1 MLARAKKVATY
12 LNLRAEYRLVEYALE
27 AEGIGKVYGKKV
39 VLFEFSLKVRK
50 GSIFGLL
57 GPNGAGK
64 STFIRIVSGLE
75 EQDEGTLELL
85 GEKAGKGSR
94 RQLGVAPQENA
105 IYPLLTCMENLTYFG
120 SLYGI
125 TGKTARERAAGL
137 LGELGLQDKK
147 NTVAGFLSGG
157 MKRRLSLACALMH
170 KPKIIMLD
178 EPTTG
183 LDPATRIK
191 MWETVRRVVRETKAT
206 LILTTHYM
214 EEAEAL
220 CDRIAF
226 INAGHIVAEGTP
238 DELKKR
244 VGKEMA
250 KLSTV
255 PGQADKLIRIIKGMG
270 EIENVTE
277 TEHGVLV
284 EGKGIAARLPEIA
297 KLLEKNGET
306 VVEMSVS
313 QPSLEDVFLKMT
325 GLKLRE
331 VTKAEA
337 VKRNWRGEQS

>member
-1 MLARAKKVATY
+1 MG
-12 LNLRAEYRLVEYALE
+12 YALE
-27 AEGIGKVYGKKV
+27 AENLGKVYGKKV
-39 VLFEFSLKVRK
+39 VLYNFSLKVRK

-75 EQDEGTLELL
+75 EQDDGTLNLL
-85 GEKAGKGSR
+85 GTKAGKSSR

-105 IYPLLTCMENLTYFG
+105 VYPLLTCMENLTYFG
-120 SLYGI
+120 SLYGV

-137 LGELGLQDKK
+137 LEELGLQEKK
-147 NTVAGFLSGG
+147 DVVAEYLSGG

-170 KPKIIMLD
+170 LPKIIMLD

-191 MWETVRRVVRETKAT
+191 MWETVRNVVRETNAT

-220 CDRIAF
+220 CDQIAF
-226 INAGHIVAEGTP
+226 VNAGRVVAEGTP

-250 KLSTV
+250 RLSTI
-255 PGQADKLIRIIKGMG
+255 PGKPENLIRIIKGIR
-270 EIENVTE
+270 EIDNVTE
-277 TEHGVLV
+277 TEHGVVV
-284 EGKGIAARLPEIA
+284 EGRNIAARLPEIA
-297 KLLEKNGET
+297 KILKKNGEI

-331 VTKAEA
+331 VNKVETG
-337 VKRNWRGEQS
+337 KRN

>member
-1 MLARAKKVATY
+1 MGYV
-12 LNLRAEYRLVEYALE
+12 LE
-27 AEGIGKVYGKKV
+27 ADGLGKVYGKKV
-39 VLFEFSLKVRK
+39 VLYSFTLKVKR

-75 EQDEGTLELL
+75 EQDAGTLKLL
-85 GEKAGKGSR
+85 GEKAGKAGR
-94 RQLGVAPQENA
+94 RSLGVAPQENA

-125 TGKTARERAAGL
+125 GGKAARERAAGL
-137 LGELGLQDKK
+137 LGQLGLSDKK
-147 NTVAGFLSGG
+147 NVVSGHLSGG

-170 KPKIIMLD
+170 RPKIIMLD

-191 MWETVRRVVRETKAT
+191 MWETVRRVVRETRAT

-220 CDRIAF
+220 CDHIAF
-226 INAGHIVAEGTP
+226 INAGHVVAEGTP
-238 DELKKR
+238 DELKRR
-244 VGKEMA
+244 VGREMA

-255 PGQADKLIRIIKGMG
+255 PGQSEKLMRIIRGMG
-270 EIENVTE
+270 GIDNVTG
-277 TEHGVLV
+277 TEHGVVV
-284 EGKGIAARLPEIA
+284 EGRGIAARLPEIA
-297 KLLEKNGET
+297 KTLEKNGET

-331 VTKAEA
+331 VKAES
-337 VKRNWRGEQS
+337 VKRNWRGEQA

>member
-1 MLARAKKVATY
+1 M
-12 LNLRAEYRLVEYALE
+12 EYVLE
-27 AEGIGKVYGKKV
+27 AENLGKIYGKKV
-39 VLFEFSLKVRK
+39 VLHGFSLRIKK
-50 GSIFGLL
+50 GAIFGLL

-75 EQDEGTLELL
+75 NQDSGALNLL
-85 GEKAGKGSR
+85 GAKAGKGSR
-94 RQLGVAPQENA
+94 RQLGVAPQENS

-120 SLYGI
+120 SLYGV
-125 TGKTARERAAGL
+125 TGKTAHGRATAL
-137 LGELGLQDKK
+137 LEQLGLSDKK
-147 NTVAGFLSGG
+147 NAVADYLSGG

-191 MWETVRRVVRETKAT
+191 MWETVRSVVRETGAT

-220 CDRIAF
+220 CGRIAF
-226 INAGHIVAEGTP
+226 VNAGQVVAEGTP
-238 DELKKR
+238 NELKKR
-244 VGKEMA
+244 VGKEIV

-255 PGQADKLIRIIKGMG
+255 PGKAENITRIINGIG
-270 EIENVTE
+270 RIDNVTS
-277 TEHGVLV
+277 TEHGVVV
-284 EGKGIAARLPEIA
+284 EGRDIASRLPEIA
-297 KLLEKNGET
+297 RALEKNGET

-313 QPSLEDVFLKMT
+313 RPSLEDVFLKMT

-331 VTKAEA
+331 VNKTEA
-337 VKRNWRGEQS
+337 GKRN

>member
-1 MLARAKKVATY
+1 M
-12 LNLRAEYRLVEYALE
+12 EYALE
-27 AEGIGKVYGKKV
+27 AESLGKVYGKKV
-39 VLFEFSLKVRK
+39 VLHNFTLKVKK

-75 EQDEGTLELL
+75 KQDSGELSLL
-85 GEKAGKGSR
+85 GAKAGKESR
-94 RQLGVAPQENA
+94 RQLGIAPQENS

-120 SLYGI
+120 SLYGV
-125 TGKTARERAAGL
+125 TGKTAKERAANL
-137 LGELGLQDKK
+137 LEELGLTEKK
-147 NTVAGFLSGG
+147 NVIAEYLSGG

-170 KPKIIMLD
+170 QPKIIMLD

-191 MWETVRRVVRETKAT
+191 MWETVRRIVRETGAT

-220 CDRIAF
+220 CGRIAF
-226 INAGHIVAEGTP
+226 VNGGQVVAEGTP
-238 DELKKR
+238 NELKKR
-244 VGKEMA
+244 AGKEIG

-255 PGQADKLIRIIKGMG
+255 PGNAEKVIGIIKGISG
-270 EIENVTE
+270 IDSVTE
-277 TEHGVLV
+277 TEHGVVV
-284 EGKGIAARLPEIA
+284 ESRSIAERLPEIA
-297 KLLEKNGET
+297 RALEKNGET

-313 QPSLEDVFLKMT
+313 KPSLEDVFLKMT

-331 VTKAEA
+331 VNKVEA
-337 VKRNWRGEQS
+337 AKRD

>member
-1 MLARAKKVATY
+1 MG
-12 LNLRAEYRLVEYALE
+12 YALE
-27 AEGIGKVYGKKV
+27 AESLEKVYGKKV
-39 VLFEFSLKVRK
+39 VLHNFSLKVKK

-75 EQDEGTLELL
+75 GQDSGTLSLF
-85 GEKAGKGSR
+85 GAAAGKESR
-94 RQLGVAPQENA
+94 RQLGIAPQENA
-105 IYPLLTCMENLTYFG
+105 IYPLLTCMENLMYFG
-120 SLYGI
+120 SLYGV
-125 TGKTARERAAGL
+125 TGKNARARAAGL
-137 LGELGLQDKK
+137 LSELGLQEKK
-147 NTVAGFLSGG
+147 NVVSGYLSGG

-170 KPKIIMLD
+170 KPEIIMLD

-191 MWETVRRVVRETKAT
+191 MWETVRKVVRETKAT

-220 CDRIAF
+220 CDQIAF
-226 INAGHIVAEGTP
+226 INAGKVVAEGTP
-238 DELKKR
+238 NELKKL

-255 PGQADKLIRIIKGMG
+255 PGKLENVIRIIKGMG
-270 EIENVTE
+270 GMDNVTG
-277 TEHGVLV
+277 TEHGVVV
-284 EGKGIAARLPEIA
+284 ECKGIAARLPEIA
-297 KLLEKNGET
+297 KVLEKNGET

-313 QPSLEDVFLKMT
+313 RPSLEDVFLKMT

-331 VTKAEA
+331 VAKAES
-337 VKRNWRGEQS
+337 VKRNWKGEQG

>member
-1 MLARAKKVATY
+1 M
-12 LNLRAEYRLVEYALE
+12 EYALE
-27 AEGIGKVYGKKV
+27 AENLGKIYGRKV
-39 VLFEFSLKVRK
+39 VLHEFSLKVKK

-75 EQDEGTLELL
+75 SQDDGTLLLL
-85 GEKAGKGSR
+85 GAKAGKASR

-105 IYPLLTCMENLTYFG
+105 IYPLLTCMENLKYFG
-120 SLYGI
+120 SLYGV
-125 TGKTARERAAGL
+125 TGKTARERAESL
-137 LGELGLQDKK
+137 LSQLGLKDKK
-147 NTVAGFLSGG
+147 DAIADSLSGG

-170 KPKIIMLD
+170 LPKIIMLD

-191 MWETVRRVVRETKAT
+191 MWETVRKVVHDTRAT

-220 CDRIAF
+220 CGRIAF
-226 INAGHIVAEGTP
+226 VNAGKVVAEGTP

-244 VGKEMA
+244 VGKEIG
-250 KLSTV
+250 KISTV
-255 PGQADKLIRIIKGMG
+255 PGNADNVIRIIRGMG
-270 EIENVTE
+270 GIDNVTE
-277 TEHGVLV
+277 TEHGVVV
-284 EGKGIAARLPEIA
+284 EAKGIAGRLPEIA
-297 KLLEKNGET
+297 KVLVKHGET

-331 VTKAEA
+331 VAKAEG
-337 VKRNWRGEQS
+337 VKRNWRGDRS

>member
-1 MLARAKKVATY
+1 MA
-12 LNLRAEYRLVEYALE
+12 YALE

-39 VLFEFSLKVRK
+39 VLHSFSLRVKK

-64 STFIRIVSGLE
+64 STFIRIVCGLE
-75 EQDEGTLELL
+75 GQDGGTLLLL
-85 GEKAGKGSR
+85 GKSAGKANR

-105 IYPLLTCMENLTYFG
+105 IYPLLTCMENLLYFG
-120 SLYGI
+120 SLYGVV
-125 TGKTARERAAGL
+125 GKAARERAGRL
-137 LGELGLQDKK
+137 LSELGLQEKK
-147 NTVAGFLSGG
+147 GVIAGYLSGG

-170 KPKIIMLD
+170 QPRIIMLD

-191 MWETVRRVVRETKAT
+191 MWETVRRVVRETRAT

-220 CDRIAF
+220 CERLAF
-226 INAGHIVAEGTP
+226 VNAGKVVAEGTP
-238 DELKKR
+238 DELKRR
-244 VGKEMA
+244 VGGEIA
-250 KLSTV
+250 KISTV
-255 PGQADKLIRIIKGMG
+255 PGNSESVMRIIRGIG
-270 EIENVTE
+270 GVDNVTA
-277 TEHGVLV
+277 TEHGVVV
-284 EGKGIAARLPEIA
+284 EAKGISSRLPEIA
-297 KLLEKNGET
+297 RALAQNKET

-331 VTKAEA
+331 VAKAEVA
-337 VKRNWRGEQS
+337 KRNWRGEQA

>member
-1 MLARAKKVATY
+1 M
-12 LNLRAEYRLVEYALE
+12 EYALE
-27 AEGIGKVYGKKV
+27 AENLEKVYGKKV
-39 VLFEFSLKVRK
+39 VLYGFSLKVKK

-75 EQDEGTLELL
+75 AQDSGELLLL
-85 GEKAGKGSR
+85 GEKAGKANR

-105 IYPLLTCMENLTYFG
+105 IYPLLTCMENLKYFG
-120 SLYGI
+120 SLYGV
-125 TGKTARERAAGL
+125 TGKTARERAESL
-137 LGELGLQDKK
+137 LSSLGLKDKQDV
-147 NTVAGFLSGG
+147 VADYLSGG

-170 KPKIIMLD
+170 LPKIIMLD

-191 MWETVRRVVRETKAT
+191 MWETVRKVVRDTHAT

-226 INAGHIVAEGTP
+226 VNAGKVVAEGTP
-238 DELKKR
+238 DELKKK
-244 VGKEMA
+244 VGKEIG
-250 KLSTV
+250 KISTV
-255 PGQADKLIRIIKGMG
+255 PGNAENVIRIIKEMG
-270 EIENVTE
+270 GIDNVTE
-277 TEHGVLV
+277 TEHGVVV
-284 EGKGIAARLPEIA
+284 EAKGIAERLPEIA
-297 KLLEKNGET
+297 KVLVKHGET

-331 VTKAEA
+331 VAKAEN

>member
-1 MLARAKKVATY
+1 MA
-12 LNLRAEYRLVEYALE
+12 NALE
-27 AEGIGKVYGKKV
+27 AENIGKVYGKKV
-39 VLFEFSLKVRK
+39 VLHNFSLKVKK

-75 EQDEGTLELL
+75 GQDAGTLSLL
-85 GEKAGKGSR
+85 GANASKAGR
-94 RQLGVAPQENA
+94 RQLGIAPQENS

-120 SLYGI
+120 SLYGV
-125 TGKTARERAAGL
+125 TGKAAHEQAGSLLGQLGL
-137 LGELGLQDKK
+137 LEKK
-147 NTVAGFLSGG
+147 NVIAEYLSGG

-191 MWETVRRVVRETKAT
+191 MWETVRKVVRDTKAT

-226 INAGHIVAEGTP
+226 VNAGSVVAEGTP
-238 DELKKR
+238 NELKQL

-255 PGQADKLIRIIKGMG
+255 PGNAENLIRIIRGING
-270 EIENVTE
+270 IEHVTA
-277 TEHGVLV
+277 TEHGVVV
-284 EGKGIAARLPEIA
+284 ECKGIAARLPEIA
-297 KLLEKNGET
+297 KILEQNGES

-313 QPSLEDVFLKMT
+313 RPSLEDVFLKMT

-331 VTKAEA
+331 VNKIEA
-337 VKRNWRGEQS
+337 GKRN

>member
-1 MLARAKKVATY
+1 MGYV
-12 LNLRAEYRLVEYALE
+12 LE
-27 AEGIGKVYGKKV
+27 AENLGKVYGKKV
-39 VLFEFSLKVRK
+39 VLFDFSLKVKK

-75 EQDEGTLELL
+75 EQDSGTLELL
-85 GEKAGKGSR
+85 GVKAGKASR
-94 RQLGVAPQENA
+94 KQLGVAPQENS
-105 IYPLLTCMENLTYFG
+105 IYPLLTCMENLMYFG
-120 SLYGI
+120 SLYGVN
-125 TGKTARERAAGL
+125 GKIARERASGL
-137 LGELGLQDKK
+137 LEQLGLKDKK
-147 NTVAGFLSGG
+147 DSVAEYLSGG

-170 KPKIIMLD
+170 RPKLIMLD

-191 MWETVRRVVRETKAT
+191 MWETVRKVVTDTKAT

-220 CDRIAF
+220 CDQIAF
-226 INAGHIVAEGTP
+226 VNGGHVVAEGTP

-255 PGQADKLIRIIKGMG
+255 PGNADLVRIIKSMG
-270 EIENVTE
+270 EIDNVTA
-277 TEHGVLV
+277 TEHGVIV
-284 EGKGIAARLPEIA
+284 EAKNIGARLPEIA

-313 QPSLEDVFLKMT
+313 MPSLEDVFLKMT

-331 VTKAEA
+331 VNKVESA
-337 VKRNWRGEQS
+337 KRN

>member
-1 MLARAKKVATY
+1 MG
-12 LNLRAEYRLVEYALE
+12 YALE
-27 AEGIGKVYGKKV
+27 AESLEKVYGKKV
-39 VLFEFSLKVRK
+39 VLHNFSLKVKK

-75 EQDEGTLELL
+75 GQDSGTLSLF
-85 GEKAGKGSR
+85 GAKAGKEGR
-94 RQLGVAPQENA
+94 RQLGIAPQENA
-105 IYPLLTCMENLTYFG
+105 IYPLLTCMENLMYFG
-120 SLYGI
+120 SLYGV
-125 TGKTARERAAGL
+125 TGKNARARAAGL
-137 LGELGLQDKK
+137 LSELGLQEKK
-147 NTVAGFLSGG
+147 NVVSGYLSGG

-170 KPKIIMLD
+170 KPKLIMLD

-220 CDRIAF
+220 CNQIAF
-226 INAGHIVAEGTP
+226 INAGQVVAEGTP
-238 DELKKR
+238 NELKKR
-244 VGKEMA
+244 VAKEIG

-255 PGQADKLIRIIKGMG
+255 PGNDENVIRIIKGMG
-270 EIENVTE
+270 GIDNVTA

-284 EGKGIAARLPEIA
+284 EGKNIAARLPEIA
-297 KLLEKNGET
+297 KILEKKGET
-306 VVEMSVS
+306 VVEMTVS
-313 QPSLEDVFLKMT
+313 RPSLEDVFLKMT

-331 VTKAEA
+331 VAKAEA
-337 VKRNWRGEQS
+337 VKKNWRGERA

>member
-1 MLARAKKVATY
+1 M
-12 LNLRAEYRLVEYALE
+12 ECALE
-27 AEGIGKVYGKKV
+27 AENLRKVYGKKI
-39 VLFEFSLKVRK
+39 VLYGFSLKVRK

-75 EQDEGTLELL
+75 EQDSGTLNLL
-85 GEKAGKGSR
+85 GASAGKSGR
-94 RQLGVAPQENA
+94 RQLGVAPQENS
-105 IYPLLTCMENLTYFG
+105 IYPLLTCMENLMYFG
-120 SLYGI
+120 SLYGV
-125 TGKTARERAAGL
+125 TGKTARERAAAL
-137 LGELGLQDKK
+137 LEQLGLSDKK
-147 NTVAGFLSGG
+147 NSVAEYLSGG

-191 MWETVRRVVRETKAT
+191 MWETVRAVVRETGAT

-220 CDRIAF
+220 CNRIAF
-226 INAGHIVAEGTP
+226 VNAGQVVAEGTP
-238 DELKKR
+238 NELKKR
-244 VGKEMA
+244 AGKEMA

-255 PGQADKLIRIIKGMG
+255 PGNAEKVLRIIRGIG
-270 EIENVTE
+270 GTDSVTS
-277 TEHGVLV
+277 TEHGVVV
-284 EGKGIAARLPEIA
+284 EGRDIASRLPEIA
-297 KLLEKNGET
+297 RALEKNGES

-313 QPSLEDVFLKMT
+313 RPSLEDVFLKLT

-331 VTKAEA
+331 VNKAETG
-337 VKRNWRGEQS
+337 KRN